1 MSRIIVDA
9 VRNSSAS
16 ADGITLASDGS
27 VTLPGNATCSGTAT
41 GFGGGKIL
49 KIENF
54 VYKSSASTTSSS
66 NSYVATPLTC
76 TITPS
81 AASSKI
87 YLAYSLIVGPGNG
100 LRSGAAV
107 YRDINSGGFSQLSG
121 LRHDVNGSNQRLSNI
136 TNGANQWTP
145 QTISNTFVDSPSYS
159 VGNTISYK
167 LYLWS
172 ESNGTLWINRISAND
187 STGTSYGVGVSTMT
201 LMEVAP

>member
-1 MSRIIVDA
+1 MATLSATNLKHASSSSNNIVLAADGSTTIS
-9 VRNSSAS
+9 NLSAS
-16 ADGITLASDGS
+16 G
-27 VTLPGNATCSGTAT
+27 V
-41 GFGGGKIL
+41 GKIL

-54 VYKSSASTTSSS
+54 VYKSSASTTSSN

-81 AASSKI
+81 AANSKI

-100 LRSGAAV
+100 YRSGGAV
-107 YRDINSGGFSQLSG
+107 YRDINSGGFSQLAG
-121 LRHDVNGSNQRLSNI
+121 LQHDVNGSNQRLSNI

-167 LYLWS
+167 LYLWA

-187 STGTSYGVGVSTMT
+187 STSTTYGVGVSTMT
-201 LMEVAP
+201 LMEISA

>member
-1 MSRIIVDA
+1 MATLNTTNLKHASSGSNNIVL
-9 VRNSSAS
+9 N
-16 ADGITLASDGS
+16 SDGS
-27 VTLPGNATCSGTAT
+27 TTISGNATCSGTAT

-54 VYKSSASTTSSS
+54 VYKSTASTTTSN

-81 AASSKI
+81 AANSKI
-87 YLAYSLIVGPGNG
+87 YLAYSLIIGPGNNY
-100 LRSGAAV
+100 RSGAAV

-121 LRHDVNGSNQRLSNI
+121 LQHDVNGSNQRLSNI

-145 QTISNTFVDSPSYS
+145 QTVSNTFVDSPSYS

-167 LYLWS
+167 LYGWA
-172 ESNGTLWINRISAND
+172 ETNGTLWINRITAND
-187 STGTSYGVGVSTMT
+187 STSDTYGVGVSTMT
-201 LMEVAP
+201 LMEISA